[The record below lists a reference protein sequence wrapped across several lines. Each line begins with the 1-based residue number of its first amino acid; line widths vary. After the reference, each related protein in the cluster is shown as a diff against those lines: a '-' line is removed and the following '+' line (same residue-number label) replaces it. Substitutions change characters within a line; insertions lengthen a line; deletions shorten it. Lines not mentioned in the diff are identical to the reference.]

1 MTVYVAL
8 LRAVNVG
15 GTGTLPM
22 ARLAQLCTGLGLGNV
37 RTFIQSGN
45 VVFSSPWSADAA
57 RTALEMALTDEL
69 GTPAQVIIRTAAE
82 LERVVLANPFPD
94 AEGAKV
100 GVALAHEPV
109 PASIVDGI
117 PTPGGEQVVAG
128 ERELYLHYPDGM
140 GRSKLTLPKS
150 LGPVTVRNMNT
161 MTKLVALTR
170 DIRAE

>member
-1 MTVYVAL
+1 MPVYVAL

-37 RTFIQSGN
+37 RTYIQSGN
-45 VVFSSPWSADAA
+45 VVFSSSWSADAA
-57 RTALEMALTDEL
+57 RTALELALTDEL

-82 LERVVLANPFPD
+82 LERVVVANPFSD

-100 GVALAHEPV
+100 GVALAHGPV

-117 PTPGGEQVVAG
+117 PTPGGEQVMAG
-128 ERELYLHYPDGM
+128 ERELYLYYPDGM

-161 MTKLVALTR
+161 MTKLVALAR
-170 DIRAE
+170 DIRAG

>member
-15 GTGTLPM
+15 GTGTMPM
-22 ARLAQLCTGLGLGNV
+22 ARLTELCTGLGLGHV
-37 RTFIQSGN
+37 RTYIQSGN

-69 GTPAQVIIRTAAE
+69 GTPAHVIIRTAAE
-82 LERVVLANPFPD
+82 LERTVSANPFPD
-94 AEGAKV
+94 AEGAKI

-109 PASIVDGI
+109 PPSSIDGI
-117 PTPGGEQVVAG
+117 HAPGGEQVVAG
-128 ERELYLHYPDGM
+128 ERELYVLYPDGM

-161 MTKLVALTR
+161 MVKLAGLAR
-170 DIRAE
+170 DVPAG

>member
-8 LRAVNVG
+8 VRAVNVG

-22 ARLAQLCTGLGLGNV
+22 TRLAELCTSLGLRHV
-37 RTFIQSGN
+37 RTYIQSGN

-82 LERVVLANPFPD
+82 LERSVSSNPFPD

-109 PASIVDGI
+109 PAAVVGGI

-128 ERELYLHYPDGM
+128 ERELYVYYPDGM

-161 MTKLVALTR
+161 MTKLVSLTR
-170 DIRAE
+170 DIPAG

>member
-15 GTGTLPM
+15 GTGALPM
-22 ARLAQLCTGLGLGNV
+22 ARLAQLCTGLGLGHV
-37 RTFIQSGN
+37 RTYIQSGN

-57 RTALEMALTDEL
+57 RTALEVALTDEL
-69 GTPAQVIIRTAAE
+69 GTPALVIIRTAAE
-82 LERVVLANPFPD
+82 LERVVVANPFPD

-117 PTPGGEQVVAG
+117 HTPGDEQVVAG
-128 ERELYLHYPDGM
+128 ERELYLYCPDGM
-140 GRSKLTLPKS
+140 GLSKLTLPKS

-170 DIRAE
+170 DTRAE